1 MHPLHLETKTKEQEL
16 IKAYLQENA
25 GDVLAEKINNGVIIE
40 KDGKRLVNRK
50 NLDGFMQYACGEARK
65 QAEQGRNSACIQ
77 DSVVFGWAIHYFE
90 ENSIEGTLYNED
102 GTEYKPASAPKQAVS
117 SKPLTPPNPQPKPQL
132 SFFDLMNEQEKS
144 AEPVKIQPV
153 SEPEQPTENI
163 DDDDE
168 ISEDEQREIL
178 TELAA
183 EEERRAKEPR
193 QQPAGSPIYR
203 QYLDIQTKYPDSI
216 VAYRLGDF
224 YEIFGE
230 NAVRLAEELDLTL
243 TARDCGPDEHVPVV
257 GFPVYAADNYFKRL
271 LACGYKLAI
280 CETSDDVRYMR
291 KVKND
296 IIDSDTGEVLAFGNG
311 NPLTSPPVDP
321 DPEKAFEPAAIRR
334 LSDLLGD
341 SFILR

>member
-16 IKAYLQENA
+16 VKAYLQENA
-25 GDVLAEKINNGVIIE
+25 GDALAEKINNGVIIE

-50 NLDGFMQYACGEARK
+50 TLDGFMQYACDEARK
-65 QAEQGRNSACIQ
+65 QAEQGRNSVCIQ

-117 SKPLTPPNPQPKPQL
+117 SKPLTPPDPQPKPQL
-132 SFFDLMNEQEKS
+132 SFFDLMNEQENPAASVKETPKT
-144 AEPVKIQPV
+144 EPQPPDTNKEEEDN
-153 SEPEQPTENI
+153 STEPEQMQ
-163 DDDDE
+163 
-168 ISEDEQREIL
+168 S
-178 TELAA
+178 
-183 EEERRAKEPR
+183 
-193 QQPAGSPIYR
+193 PAGSRIYR
-203 QYLDIQTKYPDSI
+203 QYSDIQRRYPDSI

-243 TARDCGPDEHVPVV
+243 TARDCGLDERVPVV

-271 LACGYKLAI
+271 LACGYKLAV
-280 CETSDDVRYMR
+280 CETLDDVRCMR

-296 IIDSDTGEVLAFGNG
+296 IIDGDTGEVLSFGNG
-311 NPLTSPPVDP
+311 NPLAAPP
-321 DPEKAFEPAAIRR
+321 DPEKAFEPTAIRR
-334 LSDLLGD
+334 LSELIGECL
-341 SFILR
+341 ILR